1 VDNTSAVP
9 ELYVN
14 PERWNKVANVVFLES
29 PAGVGFSYAD
39 TPDGIKHNDSKATT
53 HFPDPIAPAV
63 ALTCKESMRS
73 LHRRGC
79 LCGADGLLRGLP
91 GVQEQR
97 LLHLGRVV

>member
-63 ALTCKESMRS
+63 ALT
-73 LHRRGC
+73 
-79 LCGADGLLRGLP
+79 
-91 GVQEQR
+91 
-97 LLHLGRVV
+97 